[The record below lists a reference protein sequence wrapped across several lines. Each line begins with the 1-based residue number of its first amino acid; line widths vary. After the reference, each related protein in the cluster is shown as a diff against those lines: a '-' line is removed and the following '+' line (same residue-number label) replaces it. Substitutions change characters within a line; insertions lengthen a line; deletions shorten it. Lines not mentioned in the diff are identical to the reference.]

1 MSEKKVN
8 KEIVKDDE
16 YIAFIEDLH
25 DEVYYALLIDLKKHG
40 IIVEK
45 DEKFFVSDKFM
56 NKLFEKI
63 VKVLADNLPL
73 ENAIDISLFETVKEY
88 YPEYKVLEIIP
99 RAEIVLGLAK
109 HDIISFL
116 KKFE

>member
-8 KEIVKDDE
+8 KEMVNDDE
-16 YIAFIEDLH
+16 YIAFMEDLY

-63 VKVLADNLPL
+63 VKVLADDLPL

-99 RAEIVLGLAK
+99 RVKIVLSLAK
-109 HDIISFL
+109 YDIDSFL